1 MLETQGRV
9 VAVEAGLAW
18 IESERTGGCGSCAS
32 KGACD
37 SQLFG
42 EALPP
47 PPSSLILAQDPL
59 GVHVGDKVLLGI
71 AEEGVLRA
79 ALLMYGLPIA
89 GLLLGLI
96 VAQPL
101 GDGWAMIAGAAG
113 LGLALA
119 AVWLLGRLTRRD
131 SQKIQP
137 QILAC
142 IASLPQGVETSQSK
156 MIPIHKI

>member
-18 IESERTGGCGSCAS
+18 VESERTGGCGSCAS
-32 KGACD
+32 KGACG

-42 EALPP
+42 EALTP

-137 QILAC
+137 LILARMGS
-142 IASLPQGVETSQSK
+142 AEQGTPTK